1 MPHHQYFHKPTLVKE
16 LIIVTIFNLLMLV
29 IFLYFDVLEFIY
41 YLSREHEDFELDEL
55 IPLGITIAFSLLIF
69 SYRRIKELGLMA
81 QTLERLS
88 LVDPLTDLPNR
99 RAGQMKVMS
108 WCKTAD
114 KLKKSFVVY
123 QIDIDNFKDVN
134 DLYGESVGD
143 EVLVLV
149 SKMLTQA
156 LPEKT
161 SLYRWLDDSFI
172 VVWPTST
179 SVLPFEIAEKIQQS
193 VNGNIMPSTLS
204 LTCSVGFSLR
214 SLGQS
219 PEDLLHN
226 VDDALIQAKN
236 SGKNNIKAA

>member
-1 MPHHQYFHKPTLVKE
+1 
-16 LIIVTIFNLLMLV
+16 
-29 IFLYFDVLEFIY
+29 
-41 YLSREHEDFELDEL
+41 
-55 IPLGITIAFSLLIF
+55 
-69 SYRRIKELGLMA
+69 
-81 QTLERLS
+81 
-88 LVDPLTDLPNR
+88 
-99 RAGQMKVMS
+99 
-108 WCKTAD
+108 
-114 KLKKSFVVY
+114 
-123 QIDIDNFKDVN
+123 
-134 DLYGESVGD
+134 
-143 EVLVLV
+143 
-149 SKMLTQA
+149 
-156 LPEKT
+156 
-161 SLYRWLDDSFI
+161 LDDSFI